1 MWNKPGLF
9 KKGMVIQMK
18 YKKYLAG
25 FTAASLLLAFC
36 IGCGNKNSA
45 STPSSATETSSAK
58 TNDIVAW
65 GEVKYNDEYQINIDF
80 PSTVQNILVDEGD
93 LVKRGD
99 SLIMLSTDDY
109 QKNIKKLQAQVDS
122 SQAALNNVNQAA
134 IEADIATLKSQI
146 SSKTAELDNGSK
158 AELQLLQSSL
168 TRANKEIKDAQNDV
182 NKYQTLFH
190 DGVIS
195 QADLDKYTD
204 VLNQKQKAKTD
215 IEDNLTKT
223 KRTLQEELDSLN
235 TSLKY
240 KEVQLNQQKDA
251 ASAAQID
258 LDVMNSKAKKPYL
271 SGNTIISNLDYGIV
285 KEISVVKGSAVGTQ
299 YAAQKV
305 IDLIDSSSIYVSAEV
320 PEEFIRQISAD
331 SKVTIV
337 PTANKSL
344 KIEGKI
350 MRIANEAIEKDGDRI
365 VKVQV
370 KPNDKENVLK
380 PGFTAD
386 VHFSRTE
393 SK

>member
-1 MWNKPGLF
+1 VWNSFSLF
-9 KKGMVIQMK
+9 KEGMVIQMK
-18 YKKYLAG
+18 YKTYLAG
-25 FTAASLLLAFC
+25 FTAAALLLAFC
-36 IGCGNKNSA
+36 IGCGNK
-45 STPSSATETSSAK
+45 SSAITSSSAAETDSTK

-80 PSTVQNILVDEGD
+80 PSTVQNILVKEGD

-99 SLIMLSTDDY
+99 SLITLSTGDY
-109 QKNIKKLQAQVDS
+109 QKNVKKLQAQVDS
-122 SQAALNNVNQAA
+122 AQAALDYVNQAA

-146 SSKTAELDNGSK
+146 SGKTAELKNGSK
-158 AELQLLQSSL
+158 PELQLLQNSL
-168 TRANKEIKDAQNDV
+168 IRAGKEIRDAQSDV
-182 NKYQTLFH
+182 SKYQTLFH

-204 VLNQKQKAKTD
+204 VLNQKEKAKTD
-215 IEDNLTKT
+215 LQNNLTKT
-223 KRTLQEELDSLN
+223 KRTLQEELDGLN

-258 LDVMNSKAKKPYL
+258 LDVMNSKAEKPYL

-285 KEISVVKGSAVGTQ
+285 KEISVVKGSALGTQ

-320 PEEFIRQISAD
+320 PEEFIRQISSG
-331 SKVTIV
+331 SKVIIV
-337 PTANKSL
+337 PIANKAL

-350 MRIANEAIEKDGDRI
+350 MRIANEAVEKDGDRI

-370 KPNDKENVLK
+370 KPDDKENVLK